1 MQLKQSFRQTAYE
14 NKDKLENE
22 KYTLNIIYIHITSP
36 NNGETRDKR
45 TTAQCFSG
53 SD

>member
-1 MQLKQSFRQTAYE
+1 LK
-14 NKDKLENE
+14 NE

-36 NNGETRDKR
+36 DNVETRDKR